1 MKRVIKKQA
10 FTLVEI
16 IAVLVI
22 IGIMAAVA
30 APKFV
35 SMAAEARNK
44 AALAG
49 VAEAKA
55 SLAVAYAKAYLS
67 NSGQPTRA
75 QVYTA
80 SGMAAGDVTFGDV
93 VVTLADHANG
103 DDVTVTTK
111 SAFCAGCM
119 SKFSV
124 TGTLPRELVAD
135 KYNSYTDIKI
145 FGSSVKNDNVA
156 LCNPES
162 PVKCPSPAG
171 TYTWDFEME
180 FPSLGF
186 SYDAEAKNVWKAT
199 DDASDVLLCIDMT
212 AHIA

>member
-111 SAFCAGCM
+111 SV
-119 SKFSV
+119 S
-124 TGTLPRELVAD
+124 GTAVGTPVASTWELPS
-135 KYNSYTDIKI
+135 N
-145 FGSSVKNDNVA
+145 
-156 LCNPES
+156 
-162 PVKCPSPAG
+162 
-171 TYTWDFEME
+171 
-180 FPSLGF
+180 
-186 SYDAEAKNVWKAT
+186 
-199 DDASDVLLCIDMT
+199 
-212 AHIA
+212 